1 MRTKNLALAILIGAV
16 AGTVCSAT
24 AVPAAE
30 PDWKAVEQALGKPG
44 QLQDGDVFRVGM
56 PRADLS
62 VRVNG
67 GPVKPGFALGSYGAF
82 KQIGDQ
88 AMVIGDLVLHDHE
101 VPAVLSGLLSR

>member
-1 MRTKNLALAILIGAV
+1 MRITNLTLAILMGAV

-62 VRVNG
+62 VTVNG
-67 GPVKPGFALGSYGAF
+67 VPVKPGFALGSYASF
-82 KQIGDQ
+82 KQMGDQ
-88 AMVIGDLVLHDHE
+88 AMVMREDRKSTRLNSSHSQISH
-101 VPAVLSGLLSR
+101 

>member
-1 MRTKNLALAILIGAV
+1 MRITNLTLAILIGAV

-62 VRVNG
+62 VTVQG
-67 GPVKPGFALGSYGAF
+67 VPVQPGFALRSYAAF
-82 KQIGDQ
+82 KQLDDHSM
-88 AMVIGDLVLHDHE
+88 ALAVIVL
-101 VPAVLSGLLSR
+101 LNL

>member
-1 MRTKNLALAILIGAV
+1 MRITNLTLAILIGAV

-56 PRADLS
+56 PRADLA
-62 VRVNG
+62 VTVKG
-67 GPVKPGFALGSYGAF
+67 VPVKAASPPAPSRPSNRSAT
-82 KQIGDQ
+82 KRR
-88 AMVIGDLVLHDHE
+88 ARAVPVLPVRR
-101 VPAVLSGLLSR
+101 VPP